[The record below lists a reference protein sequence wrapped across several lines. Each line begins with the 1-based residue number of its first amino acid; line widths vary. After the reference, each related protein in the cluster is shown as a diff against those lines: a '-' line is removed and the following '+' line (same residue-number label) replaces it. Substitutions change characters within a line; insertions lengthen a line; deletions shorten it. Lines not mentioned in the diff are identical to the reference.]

1 MPNYKTLK
9 LNQMKK
15 PNAYM
20 TCIFIDTKDQ
30 KIRVELVFKKA
41 PISQGEGKRLI
52 DINGE
57 NIEFEGERK
66 ALVYL
71 QERGWTIV
79 GIPRYKADTPNKIFR
94 VNLMKEITS
103 NDQIEEGLSLADN
116 RY

>member
-1 MPNYKTLK
+1 
-9 LNQMKK
+9 
-15 PNAYM
+15 M

-52 DINGE
+52 NSNGT
-57 NIEFEGERK
+57 NIEFEGERI
-66 ALVYL
+66 ALGYL

-79 GIPRYKADTPNKIFR
+79 GSPRYKADTQNKIFR
-94 VNLMKEITS
+94 VHLMKEITS
-103 NDQIEEGLSLADN
+103 DDQIEEGLSLTDN